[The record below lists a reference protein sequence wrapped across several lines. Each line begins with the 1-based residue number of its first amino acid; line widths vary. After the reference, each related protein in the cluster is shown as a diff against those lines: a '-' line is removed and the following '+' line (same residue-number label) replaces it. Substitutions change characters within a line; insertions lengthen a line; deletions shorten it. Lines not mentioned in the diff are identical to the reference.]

1 MAIEIVDFPMK
12 NGGSFHIP
20 EANPNN
26 KQFPMLSPIR
36 PWICQPRPCFQKNSC
51 GSEGSKR
58 PDQGHWVGMLRC
70 LVPLY
75 VNRGQA
81 KPRVI
86 FTIPSGI
93 LIDIIYIYITKY
105 LLWSVKCWIILD
117 NVNDKWYNMT
127 IFSWACC
134 FHVWPKNTGVPI
146 PGGVPLEIWKDIN
159 CGA

>member
-1 MAIEIVDFPMK
+1 MVDLSIYQRLTPTINSSQCYPQSALGF
-12 NGGSFHIP
+12 
-20 EANPNN
+20 ANHG
-26 KQFPMLSPIR
+26 R
-36 PWICQPRPCFQKNSC
+36 V
-51 GSEGSKR
+51 SKKTPVDRRALR

-146 PGGVPLEIWKDIN
+146 PGGVPLEIWKT
-159 CGA
+159 

>member
-51 GSEGSKR
+51 GSEGSKTWS
-58 PDQGHWVGMLRC
+58 G
-70 LVPLY
+70 PLGWDAPLS
-75 VNRGQA
+75 RSTLCE
-81 KPRVI
+81 PRTSKTPCHFHNPI
-86 FTIPSGI
+86 GN
-93 LIDIIYIYITKY
+93 LNWYHIYIYITKY

-146 PGGVPLEIWKDIN
+146 PGGVPLEIWKT
-159 CGA
+159 